1 LKTVEGL
8 EESCLVLPLSNKLPP
23 FPLTLPS
30 KAEKHFILFFYFIYS
45 TCIIP
50 SQHRQQLEWLTMD
63 RRTALSHSH
72 SSPPLPPQEREKN
85 AKRQPDTHTI
95 PHTPSIPTP
104 HPNRLPPN
112 PHKNLNPSTHPSS
125 PTSLPSLPPFLF
137 HSVTHSIQQL
147 TPTTPSTTHHF
158 FHYYYYIFYHDQ
170 NKIKF

>member
-1 LKTVEGL
+1 MKTVEGL

-30 KAEKHFILFFYFIYS
+30 KAEKHFILFFYFFYS
-45 TCIIP
+45 IIP

-125 PTSLPSLPPFLF
+125 PTSLPSLPSSFTRSLTQFNNSHPPPHPQHITF
-137 HSVTHSIQQL
+137 SIIIIIYF
-147 TPTTPSTTHHF
+147 TMT
-158 FHYYYYIFYHDQ
+158 
-170 NKIKF
+170 KIK